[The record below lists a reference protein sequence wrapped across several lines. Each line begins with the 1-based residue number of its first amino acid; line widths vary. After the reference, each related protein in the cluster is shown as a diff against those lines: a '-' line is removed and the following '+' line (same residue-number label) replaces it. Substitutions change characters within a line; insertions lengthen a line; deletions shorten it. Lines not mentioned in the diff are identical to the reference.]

1 MNRMVSIEKIKEF
14 LLIILML
21 FITVYLFCINSITH
35 RKTINEANN
44 EANNEA
50 SKSKK
55 STVANPTKG

>member
-21 FITVYLFCINSITH
+21 FITVYLFFVSTQLH
-35 RKTINEANN
+35 TEKTIN

>member
-1 MNRMVSIEKIKEF
+1 MVSIEKIKEF

-44 EANNEA
+44 EA